1 MPLAVLVLV
10 HWMRAFLEPCA
21 VLTMVGTVMPLTF
34 GMSLFVPVVIG
45 RTPMHCW
52 ACVFMEDTGDAR
64 IICVFIPGFLPES
77 SHTPY
82 LHIW

>member
-45 RTPMHCW
+45 VN
-52 ACVFMEDTGDAR
+52 ADALLGVCVYGGYGRCADNMCIHPR
-64 IICVFIPGFLPES
+64 IFA
-77 SHTPY
+77 
-82 LHIW
+82 

>member
-1 MPLAVLVLV
+1 MILPLAVLVLV

-45 RTPMHCW
+45 
-52 ACVFMEDTGDAR
+52 
-64 IICVFIPGFLPES
+64 
-77 SHTPY
+77 
-82 LHIW
+82 